1 MILAFGFWDIIKVPF
16 GYVLEWLYNWTANYG
31 LALILFSLVLKLILY
46 PTSAKS
52 KKSMMKMSRISPQVK
67 LLELKY
73 GDDKESYQK
82 AVQKLYKDENV
93 SMTGGCLW
101 SLIPLIVIIPLY
113 QVIRQP
119 IQYMMHVSSENAAL
133 ILEGLKKAAP
143 SLFAHANDY
152 YHQMIAASHV
162 GEYADQIKD
171 WVPDLGK
178 TLHSLNFNFLGIDLG
193 QVPDWKIWKIENL
206 NWAAIGLVVLP
217 IVAALTQMLS
227 MLLSQKMNNQVATNA
242 QGERDDAAAAMANQ
256 TNKSMMLF
264 MPIMSLVFCFT
275 MPAAISVYWIAQAVF
290 GMIQDYFLTKHYRKI
305 YDAEDEEKR
314 KHAAELARIE
324 AEKEKRRALRR
335 EKNPDLAV
343 ENTSKKKLPQPPRHT
358 PGSTPRKQGPPRKPR
373 RRNRATPPSASA
385 PTPGA
390 VPIRPTATRSPTALR
405 RNNRSVPWKK
415 VLSQPEKPLTWRSR
429 PL

>member
-16 GYVLEWLYNWTANYG
+16 GYVLEWLYDWTANYG

-52 KKSMMKMSRISPQVK
+52 KKSMMKMSRISPQLK

-82 AVQKLYKDENV
+82 AVQKLYKEENV
-93 SMTGGCLW
+93 SMTGGCIW
-101 SLIPLIVIIPLY
+101 SLIPMIVIIPLY

-119 IQYMMHVSSENAAL
+119 IQYMMHVSSETAAK
-133 ILEGLKKAAP
+133 IVEGIQEAAP
-143 SLFAHANDY
+143 ALFEHSSDY
-152 YHQMIAASHV
+152 YHQLIAANHI
-162 GEYADQIKD
+162 GEFADQLKQ
-171 WVPDLGK
+171 WVPELGR
-178 TLHSLNFNFLGIDLG
+178 SLQSLSFNFLGIDLS
-193 QVPDWKIWKIENL
+193 QVPDWKIWKIEHL
-206 NWAAIGLVVLP
+206 NWAAIGLVLLPVL
-217 IVAALTQMLS
+217 AAVTQMLS

-264 MPIMSLVFCFT
+264 MPIISLVFCFT

-290 GMIQDYFLTKHYRKI
+290 GMIQDYFLTKHYRKV

-314 KHAAELARIE
+314 RRAAEQARLE
-324 AEKEKRRALRR
+324 AEKERRRAERR

-343 ENTSKKKLPQPPRHT
+343 ENTSKKKLQQRQKEEAEAAAKAYAQQHAAKTDDAPEVESSDKSDAAVGERAFARGRAYKADRYQ
-358 PGSTPRKQGPPRKPR
+358 KPH
-373 RRNRATPPSASA
+373 
-385 PTPGA
+385 GA
-390 VPIRPTATRSPTALR
+390 A
-405 RNNRSVPWKK
+405 KD
-415 VLSQPEKPLTWRSR
+415 
-429 PL
+429 

>member
-1 MILAFGFWDIIKVPF
+1 M
-16 GYVLEWLYNWTANYG
+16 
-31 LALILFSLVLKLILY
+31 
-46 PTSAKS
+46 
-52 KKSMMKMSRISPQVK
+52 
-67 LLELKY
+67 
-73 GDDKESYQK
+73 
-82 AVQKLYKDENV
+82 
-93 SMTGGCLW
+93 
-101 SLIPLIVIIPLY
+101 
-113 QVIRQP
+113 
-119 IQYMMHVSSENAAL
+119 
-133 ILEGLKKAAP
+133 
-143 SLFAHANDY
+143 
-152 YHQMIAASHV
+152 
-162 GEYADQIKD
+162 
-171 WVPDLGK
+171 PDLGK

-343 ENTSKKKLPQPPRHT
+343 ENTSKKKLQQRQKEEAEAAAKAYARKHAEETGAAPEAAPQEQSDAAVGERTYARGRVYKADRYQKPN
-358 PGSTPRKQGPPRKPR
+358 GSAK
-373 RRNRATPPSASA
+373 
-385 PTPGA
+385 
-390 VPIRPTATRSPTALR
+390 
-405 RNNRSVPWKK
+405 
-415 VLSQPEKPLTWRSR
+415 E
-429 PL
+429 

>member
-343 ENTSKKKLPQPPRHT
+343 ENTSKKKLQQRQKEEAEAAAKAYARKHAEGR
-358 PGSTPRKQGPPRKPR
+358 PGSRAAGTER
-373 RRNRATPPSASA
+373 RRRRRAHLR
-385 PTPGA
+385 PG
-390 VPIRPTATRSPTALR
+390 PCL
-405 RNNRSVPWKK
+405 
-415 VLSQPEKPLTWRSR
+415 
-429 PL
+429 